1 MRRGG
6 RWTGSSF
13 AAGRGAG
20 VLRALRSAVRSGAPL
35 LLALTVPSAEGL
47 GAQAAPDTA
56 VLRVPAGNSTVVTY
70 PRNLGRVSV
79 GDPSV
84 ADAVVVS
91 AREVVVNGKAIGTTT
106 LLAWTE
112 AGGRRQHTVRVTPD
126 VASLEADLRTFFPEE
141 EIGVAASA
149 GNTVV
154 LSGTVSDPAVAG
166 KAVGL
171 AGRLGEDVNVLNNL
185 KVPDPAQV
193 LLQVRFAE
201 VNRTALREYGA
212 RFLRLNPVDPLE
224 EDQAAVTPESFSGAF
239 PGNPTQS
246 FSEAVNFFLFER
258 GTKVSAF
265 IRALEQEG
273 HFRSLAEPNLLT
285 VPGDSASFL
294 AGGEFPIPV
303 VQAGAQA
310 GGITV
315 QFREFGIRLNFFPTI
330 TNSGAVRMRVAPEVS
345 QLDFA
350 NALEVEGFRI
360 PAISARRAET
370 VVELR
375 EGQTFAIAGLLDSS
389 LTRNVNKVPLLGD
402 IPILGSLF
410 RSKQIRQNR
419 TELLVL
425 VTPYLVQPTEAP
437 PALPTGEP
445 ETWRWDESIPDTLA
459 VPAHPHGEGAGR

>member
-1 MRRGG
+1 MRRRG
-6 RWTGSSF
+6 RRASPPSG
-13 AAGRGAG
+13 AGWRVG
-20 VLRALRSAVRSGAPL
+20 VLRVLRSAAHLGTPL
-35 LLALTVPSAEGL
+35 LVALALPAAEEL
-47 GAQAAPDTA
+47 GAQVAPDTA
-56 VLRVPAGNSTVVTY
+56 VLRVPAGSSTVVTY
-70 PRNLGRVSV
+70 SRNLERVSV

-91 AREVVVNGKAIGTTT
+91 ARELVVNGKATGTTT
-106 LLAWTE
+106 LLTWTE
-112 AGGRRQHTVRVTPD
+112 AGGRRQHSVRVTPD
-126 VASLEADLRTFFPEE
+126 VESLEADLRTFFPEE
-141 EIGVAASA
+141 EIEVASST

-154 LSGTVSDPAVAG
+154 LTGTVSDPAAAE
-166 KAVGL
+166 KAMGL
-171 AGRLGEDVNVLNNL
+171 AGRLGEDVNVLNNM

-224 EDQAAVTPESFSGAF
+224 EDQAGVTPESFSGAF

-258 GTKVSAF
+258 GTKVGAF
-265 IRALEQEG
+265 IRALEQKG

-303 VQAGAQA
+303 LQAGAQA

-330 TNSGAVRMRVAPEVS
+330 TNSGAVRMRVTPEVS

-350 NALEVEGFRI
+350 NALEIEGFRI

-370 VVELR
+370 VVELG
-375 EGQTFAIAGLLDSS
+375 EGQTFAIAGLLDNS
-389 LTRNVNKVPLLGD
+389 LTRNVNK
-402 IPILGSLF
+402 IPILGDLPILGALF

-437 PALPTGEP
+437 PALPTEEP
-445 ETWRWDESIPDTLA
+445 ETWQWDESIPDTLA
-459 VPAHPHGEGAGR
+459 VPGHPRGEGSGR